1 MLEEATP
8 LTAKSNRPQLVWLGL
23 SKTTKLVSMCPPH
36 PASLSAEKLLAACD
50 TRRLRRSGPGGQHR
64 NKVETAVVLTHRPTG
79 ISAQASERRSQSA
92 NQRRALFRLRI
103 ELALHVRRPLDSTE
117 QGHPSGRWQT
127 RIRGGRISV
136 NTGHE
141 DFPALVAEA
150 LDILDAAEFDF
161 SAAAH
166 QLQVTSS
173 QLGKFLKL
181 EPAVWQLVSAERQK
195 RGLRPLK

>member
-1 MLEEATP
+1 M
-8 LTAKSNRPQLVWLGL
+8 S
-23 SKTTKLVSMCPPH
+23 PPH
-36 PASLSAEKLLAACD
+36 PAALPPVELLTACD
-50 TRRLRRSGPGGQHR
+50 TRRLRRGGPGGQHR

-92 NQRRALFRLRI
+92 NQRRALQRLRI
-103 ELALHVRRPLDSTE
+103 ELALQVRCSLDATKQVRPS
-117 QGHPSGRWQT
+117 QRWKS
-127 RIRGGRISV
+127 RIDGGRISV
-136 NTGHE
+136 NPDHE

-150 LDILDAAEFDF
+150 LDILDVAEFDL
-161 SAAAH
+161 STAAR

-181 EPAVWQLVSAERQK
+181 ESTVWQRVSAERNK

>member
-1 MLEEATP
+1 
-8 LTAKSNRPQLVWLGL
+8 
-23 SKTTKLVSMCPPH
+23 MCPPH

-127 RIRGGRISV
+127 RIRGRRISV

>member
-1 MLEEATP
+1 MLDETTQ
-8 LTAKSNRPQLVWLGL
+8 LTTNINRLQPVWLGL
-23 SKTTKLVSMCPPH
+23 SKTAKLVSMCPPH
-36 PASLSAEKLLAACD
+36 PAALAPEKLLAACD

-103 ELALHVRRPLDSTE
+103 ELALHVRRPVDAAEHRHS
-117 QGHPSGRWQT
+117 SGRWQA

-161 SAAAH
+161 SAVAR

-181 EPAVWQLVSAERQK
+181 EPVVWQLVSAERQK

>member
-1 MLEEATP
+1 MIP
-8 LTAKSNRPQLVWLGL
+8 VMAKNNRPKPVWLGL
-23 SKTTKLVSMCPPH
+23 SKTAKLVDMCPSH
-36 PASLSAEKLLAACD
+36 PASLAPEKLLAACD

-92 NQRRALFRLRI
+92 NQRQALFRLRI
-103 ELALHVRRPLDSTE
+103 ELALHVRHPLDAIG
-117 QGHPSGRWQT
+117 QGHPSGRWMT
-127 RIRGGRISV
+127 RVRGGRISV
-136 NTGHE
+136 SPGHE
-141 DFPALVAEA
+141 DFPALVAEV
-150 LDILDAAEFDF
+150 LDTLDAVEFDF
-161 SAAAH
+161 AAAAC

-181 EPAVWQLVSAERQK
+181 EPTVWQRVTAERQK